1 MLTLRLKDAEWLLTG
16 RRADLRVEALCLL
29 GLQQERVPIIILEV
43 HRLDDTIQARILD
56 SAFDVESLDRDLL

>member
-1 MLTLRLKDAEWLLTG
+1 MLTLRLKDAEGLLAG

-43 HRLDDTIQARILD
+43 HGLDDTIQARILD

>member
-1 MLTLRLKDAEWLLTG
+1 MLTLRLKDAEGLIAG
-16 RRADLRVEALCLL
+16 RRADLRVEARCLL

-56 SAFDVESLDRDLL
+56 SAFDIESLDRDLL